1 MQPYSGPLPD
11 TLSQHSRSNTES
23 LYEAQE
29 AEIGRHYDGKD
40 ILLSPVLPTTNN
52 RNSRNAPEV
61 NYLHCAPEAVN
72 ISLGP
77 EVIPNTGPEVVPYHP
92 RTMSLS
98 PTFSQ
103 GTFNINRNLAGNQTS
118 SIAQGTEKEIDV
130 AVKPLQR
137 RVCGLPSKIFLALLA
152 ALLLLAALGAG
163 LGAGLGLKKHA
174 PAYVFTGNLPY
185 SIGGTIDPAY
195 YSTKGAFNGSGIAFA
210 GSALRSTEKGRC
222 LYTVYY
228 QHHTGTIRYVQLSTS
243 GKFEGGSLS
252 EIVASD
258 AKNSTAISVVNYV
271 VDANQTNASS
281 VSHVFYVGKDGFVKQ
296 RTWSNTSVLWTDG
309 PVTAQELKVYDADRV
324 GLQACH
330 YGSFDGDTEVD
341 NLPWSESAG
350 SYALQQTGMHLWYAD
365 TENTF
370 QQYYTYENMTSW
382 IQQKKWTGMNG
393 HGGVSC
399 YSWHPGSKTYAM
411 FVNQDNVV
419 ETWWKDTNSSLA
431 STNKHPM
438 SAWTN
443 TTDIAIPNV
452 YPSTSLSYTS
462 YLYAMLDDSTIHGY
476 NITFEAENS
485 TFADEIVVEDN
496 SGPVKFLNG
505 THLSVTAT
513 ENGLLVFAQTEGDD
527 VSIVCNSGETGK
539 GVCAEDNGPFRLDSV
554 CACATP
560 SIAKISRNNNIWSLA
575 TLSRHDSATVST
587 VHGSADPVHDLDF
600 NIATHAIP
608 PLLQKRLSSSP
619 GKVTP
624 HDEAMLET
632 IAAIFSLPFTL
643 RRFLEEAQSFP
654 SETSP
659 TENYTI
665 NTTSLRLNAGTRL
678 IELRLLQPL
687 GVSPPCFTT

>member
-23 LYEAQE
+23 LYETQEAQE

-130 AVKPLQR
+130 SVKPLQR
-137 RVCGLPSKIFLALLA
+137 RVCGLPSKIFLAILA
-152 ALLLLAALGAG
+152 VLLLLAALGAG

-195 YSTKGAFNGSGIAFA
+195 HSTKGAFNGS
-210 GSALRSTEKGRC
+210 

-324 GLQACH
+324 GLQVGAVICPA
-330 YGSFDGDTEVD
+330 SFHELT
-341 NLPWSESAG
+341 
-350 SYALQQTGMHLWYAD
+350 
-365 TENTF
+365 
-370 QQYYTYENMTSW
+370 
-382 IQQKKWTGMNG
+382 I
-393 HGGVSC
+393 C
-399 YSWHPGSKTYAM
+399 SK
-411 FVNQDNVV
+411 
-419 ETWWKDTNSSLA
+419 
-431 STNKHPM
+431 
-438 SAWTN
+438 
-443 TTDIAIPNV
+443 
-452 YPSTSLSYTS
+452 
-462 YLYAMLDDSTIHGY
+462 
-476 NITFEAENS
+476 
-485 TFADEIVVEDN
+485 
-496 SGPVKFLNG
+496 
-505 THLSVTAT
+505 
-513 ENGLLVFAQTEGDD
+513 GL
-527 VSIVCNSGETGK
+527 
-539 GVCAEDNGPFRLDSV
+539 
-554 CACATP
+554 
-560 SIAKISRNNNIWSLA
+560 
-575 TLSRHDSATVST
+575 
-587 VHGSADPVHDLDF
+587 
-600 NIATHAIP
+600 
-608 PLLQKRLSSSP
+608 
-619 GKVTP
+619 
-624 HDEAMLET
+624 
-632 IAAIFSLPFTL
+632 
-643 RRFLEEAQSFP
+643 
-654 SETSP
+654 
-659 TENYTI
+659 
-665 NTTSLRLNAGTRL
+665 SLRKL
-678 IELRLLQPL
+678 
-687 GVSPPCFTT
+687 